1 MENITNDEA
10 ASATSSAGSTGSE
23 APEGAPANL
32 EFFLQDHINNGH
44 HVRHLENYG
53 LPANAV
59 QTVEYIGKD
68 AFAIVEDGHI
78 HIGLIH
84 ASAAKYIWPIF
95 EATARLEVCY
105 EYGGAWI
112 HSPLMLLSWPLIT
125 ATTEQTVWDCQ
136 DGAPCTI
143 TQASLYV
150 LRNGRLEKL
159 STKPARSHYCK
170 DAL

>member
-1 MENITNDEA
+1 MKANHNHEA
-10 ASATSSAGSTGSE
+10 AAAVLSAGSTGSE
-23 APEGAPANL
+23 ALAGAPATL
-32 EFFLQDHINNGH
+32 ESILQDHINNRY
-44 HVRHLENYG
+44 HVQTLENYG

-59 QTVEYIGKD
+59 QTVDLVGKD

-78 HIGLIH
+78 HVGLIH
-84 ASAAKYIWPIF
+84 ADAAMYVLPIF
-95 EATARLEVCY
+95 EASAQLEVCY

-112 HSPLMLLSWPLIT
+112 HSPLMQPSWPLIT
-125 ATTEQTVWDCQ
+125 ATTEQTVWDYK
-136 DGAPCTI
+136 DGAPSII

-150 LRNGRLEKL
+150 LRRGRMEKL